1 MSSSMLEPAQ
11 VEFDT
16 TNSLNNVWTHC

>member
-1 MSSSMLEPAQ
+1 MLEPAQ